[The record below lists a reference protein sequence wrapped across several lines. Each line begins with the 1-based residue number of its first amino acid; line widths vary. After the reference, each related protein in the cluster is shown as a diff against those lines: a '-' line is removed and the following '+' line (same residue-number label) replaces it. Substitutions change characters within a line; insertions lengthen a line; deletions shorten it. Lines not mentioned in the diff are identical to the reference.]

1 MNCPTVDI
9 NAYLFDE
16 LSAHERQSVE
26 MHARACDACRQE
38 LSRAQMTRDALC
50 TLRDEEIPQRIAF
63 VSDKVFEPSPW
74 ARFWQSGPRLGFVS
88 SAMLAAAILVH
99 GYSRPAITVTPQQTV
114 DTAGI
119 EQRLESQLA
128 QKVAQAT
135 TAVEARQSKKTAELL
150 EAAEK
155 RYELDRQSLM
165 AANAANMEILQKQV
179 VKMYASNQFGAG
191 Q

>member
-1 MNCPTVDI
+1 VNCTTVDI

-16 LSAHERQSVE
+16 LSANERQSVE
-26 MHARACDACRQE
+26 MHARACEACRQE

-50 TLRDEEIPQRIAF
+50 TLREQEIPQRIAF
-63 VSDKVFEPSPW
+63 VSDKVFEPSLW

-99 GYSRPAITVTPQQTV
+99 GYMRPAPVVTAHQTV
-114 DTAGI
+114 DTAAI
-119 EQRLESQLA
+119 ERRLESELA
-128 QKVAQAT
+128 RKVAQAT
-135 TAVEARQSKKTAELL
+135 TAVEARQARKTAELL
-150 EAAEK
+150 DAAEK

-165 AANAANMEILQKQV
+165 AATAANMEILQKQV